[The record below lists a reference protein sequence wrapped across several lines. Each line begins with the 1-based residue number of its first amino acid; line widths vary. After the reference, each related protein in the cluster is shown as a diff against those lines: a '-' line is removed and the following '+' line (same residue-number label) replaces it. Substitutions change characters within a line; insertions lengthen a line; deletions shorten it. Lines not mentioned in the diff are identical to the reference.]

1 MMDIG
6 KKVKELRHE
15 NNLTQQKMAQKI
27 HIAQNTLSQIENNI
41 ANPSYDVLISISNLF
56 QCSTDYLLGRE
67 DDFGNITIRNENPE
81 PQISAEEKQLLEN
94 FRALPDDLKH
104 RAKSYLQSLSDA
116 ARQERLTMFQK

>member
-1 MMDIG
+1 MFTDRLREHKEEKCEGRQSILA
-6 KKVKELRHE
+6 KKSGLATTVISSYFCRKSQPSL
-15 NNLTQQKMAQKI
+15 NQL
-27 HIAQNTLSQIENNI
+27 IALSKALEC
-41 ANPSYDVLISISNLF
+41 SI
-56 QCSTDYLLGRE
+56 DYLAGTE

>member
-1 MMDIG
+1 MRL
-6 KKVKELRHE
+6 KELRE
-15 NNLTQQKMAQKI
+15 ERNLTQNELAQKI
-27 HIAQNTLSQIENNI
+27 KTSQTNI
-41 ANPSYDVLISISNLF
+41 GRWEKDLNEPTANFIIRLADFF

-67 DDFGNITIRNENPE
+67 DDFGNITIRNENPK
-81 PQISAEEKQLLEN
+81 PQISAEETQLLEN